1 MADDQLR
8 QDLEALYASLEDGW
22 TCLTSLGGRERRFG
36 VAATENGYVHGCL
49 YNQMTSIAD
58 AGWEQFFLFS
68 EERDARIGAMV
79 AALGF
84 VNTKDKD
91 AYDAMYDW
99 NDDPNRTWEDVQ
111 ERVKE
116 AIGRL

>member
-1 MADDQLR
+1 MADEQLR
-8 QDLEALYASLEDGW
+8 QDLEALYASLEEGW

-36 VAATENGYVHGCL
+36 VAATEKTYAHGCL
-49 YNQMTSIAD
+49 YHQMVTITGAKHAKLWNVSPA
-58 AGWEQFFLFS
+58 AS
-68 EERDARIGAMV
+68 ERVGAMV

-84 VNTKDKD
+84 VDTKDKD
-91 AYDAMYDW
+91 AYDELYDW